1 MFFKEDFIRFGR
13 FAKTHGNSGDITIKA
28 DSKYI
33 DSIENVKYVFANIEN
48 GLVPFEIVRFSI
60 RNSDTLQLTLVELNS
75 LIEAEKLIGLEVFIQ
90 VDIKNEVEENNPSSF
105 IINQYMIK
113 DKKEGDIGLVMD
125 ILEINNN
132 PLFKIIIGKKEILIP
147 YNEAFIEK
155 IDHDKRIIF
164 MDLPE
169 GLLIIND

>member
-1 MFFKEDFIRFGR
+1 M
-13 FAKTHGNSGDITIKA
+13 
-28 DSKYI
+28 
-33 DSIENVKYVFANIEN
+33 
-48 GLVPFEIVRFSI
+48 
-60 RNSDTLQLTLVELNS
+60 ELNS
-75 LIEAEKLIGLEVFIQ
+75 LIEAEKLIGLDVFIQ
-90 VDIKNEVEENNPSSF
+90 EDIKNEVAENNPSSF

-113 DKKEGDIGLVMD
+113 DKKDGDIGQVMD

-169 GLLIIND
+169 GLLVINE